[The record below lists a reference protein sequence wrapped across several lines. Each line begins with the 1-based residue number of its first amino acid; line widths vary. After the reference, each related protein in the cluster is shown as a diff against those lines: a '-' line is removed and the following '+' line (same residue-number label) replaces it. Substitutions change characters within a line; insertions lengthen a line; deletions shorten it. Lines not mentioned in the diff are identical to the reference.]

1 MSVFNA
7 ERLREAIDNAR
18 MNQSELAACA
28 GISKAS
34 ISQYLSGKN
43 EPKPQVIAKLAE
55 ILQVDE
61 AWLNGQTDEP
71 TLNKPRILRPKDAAK
86 ILNSNA
92 DSVRIRMQKDLFKPS
107 IGTACKLN
115 GNRYSYE
122 IYPEK
127 LAVFLNI
134 SVDEVFQRLRGENE

>member
-1 MSVFNA
+1 MSVLNIN
-7 ERLREAIDNAR
+7 RLRKAMDNAR

-28 GISKAS
+28 GVSKAS

-43 EPKPQVIAKLAE
+43 EPKHQLIVKFAE

-71 TLNKPRILRPKDAAK
+71 TLNKPRILRPHEAAK
-86 ILNSNA
+86 ILNSNPA
-92 DSVRIRMQKDLFKPS
+92 SVRIRMQKDLFKPS
-107 IGTACKLN
+107 IGTACALN

-127 LAVFLNI
+127 LAVYLNI
-134 SVDEVFQRLRGENE
+134 TVDAVFQRLNA